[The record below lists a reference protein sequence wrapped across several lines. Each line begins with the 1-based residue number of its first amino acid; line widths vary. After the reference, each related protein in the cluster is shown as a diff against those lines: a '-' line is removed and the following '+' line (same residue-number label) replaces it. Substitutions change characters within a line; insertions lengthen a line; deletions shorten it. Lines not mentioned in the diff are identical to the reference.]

1 MNSKITIMQEIAEN
15 MESINREMM
24 STVASILDG
33 VGIGRKVTCFT
44 KVVVGA

>member
-1 MNSKITIMQEIAEN
+1 
-15 MESINREMM
+15 MM

-44 KVVVGA
+44 KVVVGAWGFLPVHK